1 MPQGL
6 ICSDCWVTS
15 LGKLLC
21 TLELC
26 HWFKDANV
34 NNFYKRRYSWVE
46 NEYVVNNSW
55 KYHRIK
61 TLQLLRWTVAMYC
74 FSCFSDF
81 QSFLFLFFDRKFVKD
96 QKQVQEDISRMS
108 SKAISKVQDDI
119 KSLKQ
124 LLSVS
129 ASGLQRQGLG
139 IDKLKLETAQVKTV
153 HLHRFKLH
161 ALLHHTLQ

>member
-1 MPQGL
+1 
-6 ICSDCWVTS
+6 
-15 LGKLLC
+15 
-21 TLELC
+21 
-26 HWFKDANV
+26 
-34 NNFYKRRYSWVE
+34 
-46 NEYVVNNSW
+46 
-55 KYHRIK
+55 
-61 TLQLLRWTVAMYC
+61 MYC